1 MISSVYKLSN
11 AIAKSPSQLFI
22 LLVLVD
28 IGNIVYLRA
37 RYLTNLMSEEYI
49 KNLMLTL
56 RPDLEINPFILGELR
71 AVMASSFSTMLL
83 VFIVFNTMMYYFFY
97 KDKEFA
103 IKFVK
108 GYSLMAV
115 LFSII
120 ELFSYINDF
129 SLWFFYLVIT
139 IIFYFA
145 VYIKIKEDLREK
157 NQ

>member
-37 RYLTNLMSEEYI
+37 RYLTNLMSEAYI